1 MLIEAAHLDPT
12 ANKTLQDLSTEE
24 FERVRR
30 YTSLLEV
37 SFDELKSFMMNS
49 PNDYTKE
56 EFKTLFNVNNRSRGI
71 ENMDFEDIWNNI
83 NN

>member
-37 SFDELKSFMMNS
+37 SFDELKSFMLSS

-71 ENMDFEDIWNNI
+71 ENMNFEEIWNHI

>member
-12 ANKTLQDLSTEE
+12 ANRRLQDLSTDE

-37 SFDELKSFMMNS
+37 SFDELKSFMLNS
-49 PNDYTKE
+49 PTDYTKN
-56 EFKTLFNVNNRSRGI
+56 EFKTLFNVNSRARGTE
-71 ENMDFEDIWNNI
+71 ENFEEIWAGLNN
-83 NN
+83 N